1 LAKMV
6 DISLKL
12 TMQKTNIM
20 VTKALKVFSYIILGL
35 AGMAIMAVIL
45 EPEPGD
51 WMVLVGAALYTT
63 QAVLALLYIK
73 QSEERE
79 KERKAERS
87 AKVSNKG

>member
-1 LAKMV
+1 MAKMV

>member
-1 LAKMV
+1 MV